1 MKRYLMLNNFRFT
14 AFTISGLLR
23 ENQKGKT
30 IAQIRVNLG
39 TLIRKKDLGI
49 AAPSINRLSITQ

>member
-1 MKRYLMLNNFRFT
+1 MKRYLMVNNFRFT
-14 AFTISGLLR
+14 VFTISELLR

-30 IAQIRVNLG
+30 IAQIRVNLR
-39 TLIRKKDLGI
+39 TLIRKKDLAI

>member
-14 AFTISGLLR
+14 VFTISGLLR
-23 ENQKGKT
+23 ENQKEKT
-30 IAQIRVNLG
+30 IAQIRVNLC

>member
-1 MKRYLMLNNFRFT
+1 MKRYLMLNNFRF
-14 AFTISGLLR
+14 AVFTISGLLR
-23 ENQKGKT
+23 ENQKEKT
-30 IAQIRVNLG
+30 IAQIRVNLC